1 MTRCCEWCGREFAAE
16 NPRKRFCLDSHSAAS
31 RVARKRERDR
41 HQLAEV
47 ARLLT
52 DLCERADEAG
62 NLVADG
68 DAEPW
73 RALDVLSEAVAIV
86 FVPQFPTAD
95 VRALREGASPW
106 VPA

>member
-1 MTRCCEWCGREFAAE
+1 MTCPVCGSEHERRRFCSDTCAARQ
-16 NPRKRFCLDSHSAAS
+16 RKREE
-31 RVARKRERDR
+31 RERERDR
-41 HQLAEV
+41 LAKV
-47 ARLLT
+47 APLLA

-62 NLVADG
+62 DLVADG

-73 RALDVLSEAVAIV
+73 RALAVLSEAVALF
-86 FVPQFPTAD
+86 FVPQLPAAD